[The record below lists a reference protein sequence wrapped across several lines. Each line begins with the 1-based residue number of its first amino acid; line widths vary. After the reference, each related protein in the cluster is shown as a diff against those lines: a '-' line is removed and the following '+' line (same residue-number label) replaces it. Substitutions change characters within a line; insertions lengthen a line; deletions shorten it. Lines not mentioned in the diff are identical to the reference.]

1 MVDLPDVDGSLSL
14 PADADAEEAAA
25 LVAAVGAHLRDQ
37 RVAAAAA
44 AAASE
49 DETDSWAGRRWQFAG
64 RRERAPPVVDA
75 RHCPCYRGEREKRS
89 GVVGRASDTD
99 SRRAPS
105 PGVVAFYRGVHRL
118 VFRRGGARAGMEQVT
133 EGDVTV
139 AVDEV
144 RDGAADGAGSGVF
157 YNPTQELNRDVTVA
171 VLRAYREREPRAAS
185 YLDAMTASGVR
196 ATRAAAAGY
205 DTTGADLDSAAVSLA
220 RANLAR
226 NGLDGT
232 IVERDARALLYEEGP
247 FDVVDLDPFGSPVP
261 FADAAFSR
269 ARNLVCVTATD
280 TAPLCGA
287 HFAAGVRRYD
297 AVPRNLDDHPEMGL
311 RILVS
316 ALVRTA
322 ARHDVAATPLLSHAS
337 RHYVR
342 TYLELNRSA
351 SRADDSRDEL
361 GHRHQCQDC
370 LTRRHERGPHAC
382 PPETC
387 PACGSARV
395 VTAGPLW
402 LGPVRDRAF
411 TARVR
416 DAVDDG
422 MGTADEAREL
432 LATVEAELDAP
443 THYDQHRLCK
453 LWGRPASAMDDFL
466 AALRAAGHEASRT
479 HYGGTQFKTTATV
492 AEARRATGDS

>member
-1 MVDLPDVDGSLSL
+1 M
-14 PADADAEEAAA
+14 EE
-25 LVAAVGAHLRDQ
+25 
-37 RVAAAAA
+37 
-44 AAASE
+44 
-49 DETDSWAGRRWQFAG
+49 
-64 RRERAPPVVDA
+64 
-75 RHCPCYRGEREKRS
+75 
-89 GVVGRASDTD
+89 
-99 SRRAPS
+99 
-105 PGVVAFYRGVHRL
+105 
-118 VFRRGGARAGMEQVT
+118 VT
-133 EGDVTV
+133 EGDVAV

-185 YLDAMTASGVR
+185 YLDAMTASGIR
-196 ATRAAAAGY
+196 AVRAAAAGY
-205 DTTGADLDSAAVSLA
+205 EVTGADLDADAVSLA
-220 RANLAR
+220 RENLAR
-226 NGLDGT
+226 NGLAGE
-232 IVERDARALLYEEGP
+232 VLVGDARALLYEDGP

-261 FADAAFSR
+261 FADAALSR

-311 RILVS
+311 RVLLS

-322 ARHDVAATPLLSHAS
+322 ARHDVAATPVLSHVS

-342 TYLELNRSA
+342 TYLELDRSA
-351 SRADDSRDEL
+351 SRADDVRDEL

-370 LTRRHERGPHAC
+370 LERRHERGPHAH

-387 PACGSARV
+387 PVCGSARV

-422 MGTADEAREL
+422 MGTADEARTL
-432 LATVEAELDAP
+432 LATLRDELDEP
-443 THYDQHRLCK
+443 THYDQHRLCE

-466 AALRAAGHEASRT
+466 DALRAAGHEASRT
-479 HYGGTQFKTTATV
+479 HYGGTRFKTTATV
-492 AEARRATGDS
+492 AEAKRATGDG

>member
-1 MVDLPDVDGSLSL
+1 M
-14 PADADAEEAAA
+14 
-25 LVAAVGAHLRDQ
+25 
-37 RVAAAAA
+37 
-44 AAASE
+44 
-49 DETDSWAGRRWQFAG
+49 DE
-64 RRERAPPVVDA
+64 
-75 RHCPCYRGEREKRS
+75 
-89 GVVGRASDTD
+89 
-99 SRRAPS
+99 
-105 PGVVAFYRGVHRL
+105 
-118 VFRRGGARAGMEQVT
+118 VT
-133 EGDVTV
+133 EGGVRV
-139 AVDEV
+139 VVDEV
-144 RDGAADGAGSGVF
+144 RDGAAEGAGSGVF
-157 YNPTQELNRDVTVA
+157 YNPRQELNRDVTVA

-196 ATRAAAAGY
+196 AARAADAGY
-205 DTTGADLDSAAVSLA
+205 EATGADLDPDAVETA
-220 RANLAR
+220 RETLAR
-226 NGLDGT
+226 NDLDGA
-232 IVERDARALLYEEGP
+232 VLERDARALLYEDGP

-261 FADAAFSR
+261 FADAALSR

-311 RILVS
+311 RVLLS

-322 ARHDVAATPLLSHAS
+322 ARHDVAATPLLSHVS

-342 TYLELNRSA
+342 TYLELDRSA
-351 SRADDSRDEL
+351 SRADDRREAL

-370 LTRRHERGPHAC
+370 LERRHEYGPHAS

-387 PACGSARV
+387 PVCGSARV

-422 MGTADEAREL
+422 MGTADEARPL
-432 LATVEAELDAP
+432 LADVEAELDEP
-443 THYDQHRLCK
+443 THYDQHRLCA
-453 LWGRPASAMDDFL
+453 LWGRPASAMDEFL
-466 AALRAAGHEASRT
+466 DALRTAGHEASRT
-479 HYGGTQFKTTATV
+479 HYGGTRFKTTATV
-492 AEARRATGDS
+492 AAAKRATSDV